1 MRIVIKHLFSGKVEM
16 IKAMEVQEI
25 RVTPSKHNVLISTN
39 GNGFN
44 LKPDY
49 NIAEVVGVVE
59 EAIVNNKVIL
69 LTNDSFMGSS
79 GYTVEVK

>member
-1 MRIVIKHLFSGKVEM
+1 MRIMVKHLFNGKVEM

-25 RVTPSKHNVLISTN
+25 RVTPSKHNVLISLN
-39 GNGFN
+39 GNGYN
-44 LKPDY
+44 LKADY
-49 NIAEVVGVVE
+49 SLENIERMLE
-59 EAIVNNKVIL
+59 EALVNNKVIL